1 MEEEFDPFPFNMSD
15 FVTVDE
21 VGEETD
27 FPNSQSTT
35 VPMETTAEDTPK
47 CVQKDEDVVLF
58 FYEITQNPYWN
69 CYWNDI

>member
-1 MEEEFDPFPFNMSD
+1 MSD

-27 FPNSQSTT
+27 LPSQSTT

-47 CVQKDEDVVLF
+47 CVQKDEDVVLYFIF
-58 FYEITQNPYWN
+58 FLTQNPYGCWN
-69 CYWNDI
+69 NF